1 MTTKAI
7 SIAIILRLDLRHIS
21 SRSISH
27 QKRENPLVSFQRVV
41 LGGHNTY
48 SNMEYPKTSFTP
60 DVSLLAITPVLW
72 LRYLGRL
79 LFINT
84 SITPLFSEAIE
95 AECQIDTND
104 PHDLNKYPP
113 EGNLQDKLS
122 LRYKLVFAAVLFV
135 STIVMLIF
143 SAFYIDSIGA
153 VKGSDYPS
161 LLDGLLR
168 ILSFGSLLWGRE

>member
-21 SRSISH
+21 ARSISH

-79 LFINT
+79 LSINT
-84 SITPLFSEAIE
+84 SITPRFSEAIE
-95 AECQIDTND
+95 AECQIDPND

-113 EGNLQDKLS
+113 EGNIQDKLS
-122 LRYKLVFAAVLFV
+122 LRYKLVFAAVLFL

-143 SAFYIDSIGA
+143 SEFYIDSLDA
-153 VKGSDYPS
+153 VKGGDYPS
-161 LLDGLLR
+161 LLDGLLSM
-168 ILSFGSLLWGRE
+168 LSFGML

>member
-1 MTTKAI
+1 
-7 SIAIILRLDLRHIS
+7 
-21 SRSISH
+21 
-27 QKRENPLVSFQRVV
+27 
-41 LGGHNTY
+41 
-48 SNMEYPKTSFTP
+48 MEYPKTSFIP

-79 LFINT
+79 LSINT

-104 PHDLNKYPP
+104 PHDSNKYPP

-122 LRYKLVFAAVLFV
+122 LRYKLVFAAALFV

-143 SAFYIDSIGA
+143 SAFYIDSLGA
-153 VKGSDYPS
+153 VKGGDYPS

-168 ILSFGSLLWGRE
+168 ILSFGSL